1 MKRFFEVL
9 LNIITFGL
17 LNISIEKEIVTVPVH
32 LKKPEEYDD
41 LDKKLVRFLTEVVKL
56 PYGCTAI
63 DDMYNRSFSELL
75 DLMNQQMEEDE
86 VFSSEILD
94 KFYEHFVKCGMVL
107 SRKIETTDQVKFINN
122 WFIELQ
128 GFVLSLLQQENRQF
142 FRTYKQIDLC
152 LQQLI
157 SKDEFYVLVFIFN
170 TNNKICFV
178 DQMK

>member
-1 MKRFFEVL
+1 
-9 LNIITFGL
+9 
-17 LNISIEKEIVTVPVH
+17 
-32 LKKPEEYDD
+32 
-41 LDKKLVRFLTEVVKL
+41 
-56 PYGCTAI
+56 
-63 DDMYNRSFSELL
+63 
-75 DLMNQQMEEDE
+75 
-86 VFSSEILD
+86 
-94 KFYEHFVKCGMVL
+94 MVL

-170 TNNKICFV
+170 TNNKISFV